1 MRFRTK
7 SIVAVAVVAL
17 VYFLGGGDAG
27 AQTIQRS
34 ATDIALKNGESTEFM
49 DLYLI
54 STDCKSLLIG
64 MPDVEIME
72 GPPGVSVAAKPAKV
86 VPRGHS
92 CANAISGGKLTI
104 TANGIEEYSRS
115 TMVIRI
121 TYKTRSGNRQRS
133 HNIRVTLFP

>member
-1 MRFRTK
+1 MRLPTR
-7 SIVAVAVVAL
+7 SIVLFVFAFGC
-17 VYFLGGGDAG
+17 FLGGGGAS
-27 AQTIQRS
+27 AQTIQR
-34 ATDIALKNGESTEFM
+34 ATSDIALKNGESTEFM

-54 STDCKSLLIG
+54 STDCKSLLVG

-86 VPRGHS
+86 VPRAHS

-115 TMVIRI
+115 TMVVRI